1 MSSPENRPSGQ
12 TGAGKPPLV
21 VIVGPTAVGKT
32 ELSIQL
38 AERVGGEII
47 SADSR
52 LFYRGMDIGTAK
64 PGQADRQR
72 VPHHLI
78 DIADPDETVGL
89 AVFQRCAQRCIIK
102 IHSRGHL
109 PFLVGGTGQ
118 YVRAVYQGW
127 NIPAQRADSEL
138 RQVLFEWGQI
148 IGPRELHARLRVI
161 DPPAAAKIE
170 PNNLRRTI
178 RALEVIFL
186 TGERFSNLRT
196 RTQQSP
202 YDVLIL
208 GLTRPR
214 AEVYARIDARIQ
226 QMLVDGWLGEVRT
239 LLDAGYAPDL
249 PAMSAIGYQQLA
261 DVVLGKRELDESIA
275 EIKRLTHHFVRRQ
288 ANWFKPDDPQIH
300 WFPADEG
307 VLNQME
313 ALIRVRFRHHPTK
326 L

>member
-1 MSSPENRPSGQ
+1 MSLAEPHPTEQPAAERL
-12 TGAGKPPLV
+12 PLV
-21 VIVGPTAVGKT
+21 VLVGPTAVGKT

-64 PGQADRQR
+64 PSFLDRQR

-89 AVFQRCAQRCIIK
+89 AVFQRAAQQCIHEI
-102 IHSRGHL
+102 IVRSHL

-118 YVRAVYQGW
+118 YVRAVYQDW
-127 NIPAQRADSEL
+127 RIPAQRADPEL
-138 RQVLFEWGQI
+138 REILYAWGQK
-148 IGPRELHARLRVI
+148 IGARQLHARLRVI
-161 DPPAAAKIE
+161 DPNAAAKIE
-170 PNNLRRTI
+170 PNNLRRTV

-186 TGERFSNLRT
+186 TGMRFSEQRT
-196 RTQQSP
+196 RSQQPP

-208 GLTRPR
+208 GLKRSR
-214 AEVYARIDARIQ
+214 VEIYARIDARIQ
-226 QMLVDGWLGEVRT
+226 QMLAAGWLEEVRG
-239 LLDAGYAPDL
+239 LLDAGYSPDL

-261 DVVLGKRELDESIA
+261 EVLLGKRSLEDA
-275 EIKRLTHHFVRRQ
+275 VTEITSLTHHFVRRQ
-288 ANWFKPDDPQIH
+288 ANWFKIDDPQIH
-300 WFPADEG
+300 WFDADENM
-307 VLNQME
+307 LAKME
-313 ALIRVRFRHHPTK
+313 SLIRHHYRHHPTK